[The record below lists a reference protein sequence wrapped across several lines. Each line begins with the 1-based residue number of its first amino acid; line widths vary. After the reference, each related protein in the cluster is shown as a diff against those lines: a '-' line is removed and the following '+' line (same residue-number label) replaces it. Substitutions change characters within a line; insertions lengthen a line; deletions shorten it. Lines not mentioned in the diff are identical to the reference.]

1 MQLSKKLILGS
12 KSPRRKEILQMAG
25 IDFEIRTANTEEHY
39 PASLNN
45 REVPAYLAQLKA
57 NDIKHTLAND
67 EILLC
72 TDTIVLLD
80 DVIFG
85 KPKDFDDAVHILSQL
100 SGKTHEVISGVCMMT
115 QTETEVFSET
125 TEVTFTNLRE
135 DDIRYYINTYK
146 PFDKAGAY
154 AIQEWIG
161 LMGIEKITGSYY
173 NIVGLPI
180 HKVIQALRKYAI

>member
-12 KSPRRKEILQMAG
+12 KSPRRKEILQLAG
-25 IDFEIRTANTEEHY
+25 IDFEIRTANTEEQY
-39 PASLNN
+39 PASIDN
-45 REVPAYLAQLKA
+45 REVPVYLAQLKA
-57 NDIKHTLAND
+57 NDLKHTIAND

-80 DVIFG
+80 DVIYG
-85 KPKDFDDAVHILSQL
+85 KPKDFEDAIQILSQL
-100 SGKTHEVISGVCMMT
+100 SGKTHEVISGVCLMT
-115 QTETEVFSET
+115 DTHTEVFSDV
-125 TEVTFTNLRE
+125 TEVTFNTLIDE
-135 DDIRYYINTYK
+135 DIRHYINTYK

-161 LMGIEKITGSYY
+161 LMGIEKIRGSYY